1 MKNLFSIGIR
11 YENHQLWVLDQQKLP
26 QEELWLAVPDVDTM
40 VFIIKTLK
48 IRGAP
53 LLGVAAALMLSHLA
67 ESGADLATLQHAAQ
81 LLKNARPT
89 AVNLMYCVDRMMQIL
104 NENLNNKAQF
114 VAEAEKIF
122 DEDVELCL
130 AMGKHGASLIHDG
143 DNILTICNT
152 GGLATAGIGTAFAAF
167 KTAHSQGKRIHVYA
181 CETRPLLQGGRLTTW
196 ELAKAEI
203 PHTLICDSMAGM
215 LMAQHKINKVFV
227 GSDRIAANG
236 DFANKIGTYNLAVLA
251 KFHNIPF
258 YPVAP
263 YTTFDRNCPNGEAI
277 VIEQR
282 DPDEVLGVAGSFGK
296 VIWAPTHTNVY
307 NPAFDVT
314 PGKLVTDFVSDRGI
328 GMFD

>member
-1 MKNLFSIGIR
+1 MKNLVSTGIR
-11 YENHQLWVLDQQKLP
+11 HENKQLWVLDQQKLP
-26 QEELWLAVPDVDTM
+26 QEEIWLPVPDVNTM

-53 LLGVAAALMLSHLA
+53 LLGVAAALTLAHLA
-67 ESGADLATLQHAAQ
+67 ETGANLVTLQHAAM
-81 LLKNARPT
+81 LLKSARPT
-89 AVNLMYCVDRMMQIL
+89 AVNLMHCVDRMMQVL
-104 NENLNNKAQF
+104 NENIDNTNRF
-114 VAEAEKIF
+114 IAEAENIF
-122 DEDVELCL
+122 DEDVKLCQ
-130 AMGKHGASLIHDG
+130 AMGKHGASLINDG
-143 DNILTICNT
+143 DSILTICNT

-167 KTAHSQGKRIHVYA
+167 KTAHEQGKRIHVYA

-196 ELAKAEI
+196 ELEKAGI

-215 LMAQHKINKVFV
+215 LMAQHKIQKVFV

-251 KFHNIPF
+251 KFHHIPF

-263 YTTFDRNCPNGEAI
+263 YTTFDRNCPNGDAI

-296 VIWAPTHTNVY
+296 VTWAPIHTKVY

-314 PGKLVTDFVSDRGI
+314 PVNLVTNFVSDKGV